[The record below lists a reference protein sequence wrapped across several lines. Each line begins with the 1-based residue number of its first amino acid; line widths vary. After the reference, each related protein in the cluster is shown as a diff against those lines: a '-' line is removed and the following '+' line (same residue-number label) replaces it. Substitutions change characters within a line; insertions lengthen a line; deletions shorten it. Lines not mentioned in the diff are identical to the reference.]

1 MKHWKVIISALALS
15 AVIGMSL
22 TACSGSDSKEI
33 KETSSTS
40 SATSVQS
47 SKTQESTQTQES
59 SIPVILESNTVSKE
73 EIVFGQDSNIKAVKY
88 KTLEEYL
95 KSDSAKK
102 AIADLNKSDV
112 ENSLPMENTV
122 KVEGDTKLVFERTYT
137 EQLNYPDAVLKT
149 LTTTMDEQ
157 KQTYTDL
164 VGMLRECI
172 NSNHITVVVRYYDY
186 EGNVIFE
193 REFDEKDV
201 VVSDVGSSDENAD
214 ENAKYE
220 E

>member
-73 EIVFGQDSNIKAVKY
+73 EIVFGQDS
-88 KTLEEYL
+88 
-95 KSDSAKK
+95 
-102 AIADLNKSDV
+102 
-112 ENSLPMENTV
+112 
-122 KVEGDTKLVFERTYT
+122 
-137 EQLNYPDAVLKT
+137 
-149 LTTTMDEQ
+149 
-157 KQTYTDL
+157 
-164 VGMLRECI
+164 
-172 NSNHITVVVRYYDY
+172 
-186 EGNVIFE
+186 
-193 REFDEKDV
+193 
-201 VVSDVGSSDENAD
+201 
-214 ENAKYE
+214 
-220 E
+220 